1 MFQILKNGS
10 NYCILMGI
18 VFLNVEKKFLITLA
32 LRAWKYV
39 YFGEKFLIMLTMDG
53 LISLI
58 LV

>member
-1 MFQILKNGS
+1 
-10 NYCILMGI
+10 MGI

-39 YFGEKFLIMLTMDG
+39 CFGENFLMMLIMHG
-53 LISLI
+53 LVSLI

>member
-1 MFQILKNGS
+1 
-10 NYCILMGI
+10 MGI

-39 YFGEKFLIMLTMDG
+39 YFGENFLMMLTMHG